1 MNWGSP
7 GLKLNTPDMSIF
19 VGDLPSHVTDIM
31 LFHFY
36 ASNYPSCI
44 SAKIM
49 VDPTTRLPRGYGFV
63 KFGDPREAERAIR
76 ETNKMYMLYLFL
88 LNIII
93 TLLIFLN

>member
-36 ASNYPSCI
+36 ASNYSSCI
-44 SAKIM
+44 SAKVM
-49 VDPTTRLPRGYGFV
+49 LDPATRLSRGYGFV
-63 KFGDPREAERAIR
+63 KFGDPIEAERAIM
-76 ETNKMYMLYLFL
+76 ETNKLYMLFSSIY
-88 LNIII
+88 III
-93 TLLIFLN
+93 YTLFII